1 MTDDRARLFDL
12 IDDNPTCM
20 MVTIDEGG
28 LPHARPM
35 HAIVERESGTI
46 WMYTE
51 LVSGKSRELA
61 QDGHVCLAFAR
72 PSKSDYVSVTGNAT
86 LSQDRERIHKHWNKF
101 VQAWFSEGP
110 DGANV
115 ALIKVDPV
123 AGEYWDATS
132 SKVVKAVK
140 QLAASQSE
148 GKPDVGDHAKVGRL

>member
-1 MTDDRARLFDL
+1 MTDDRAKLYDL
-12 IDDNPTCM
+12 IDANPTCM
-20 MVTIDEGG
+20 MTTIDEKG

-35 HAIVERESGTI
+35 HAIVERETGAI

-51 LVSGKSRELA
+51 LASGKSRELA

-72 PSKSDYVSVTGNAT
+72 PSKSDYVSVTGAASVT
-86 LSQDRERIHKHWNKF
+86 QDRDRIHKYWNKF

-115 ALIKVDPV
+115 ALIKVEPV
-123 AGEYWDATS
+123 AGEYWDASS
-132 SKVVKAVK
+132 SKVVNAVK

-148 GKPDVGDHAKVGRL
+148 GKPDMGDHGKVGTL